1 MKKMRAKSDC
11 HFWGC
16 AENLKVGGLYCLG
29 FYKLN
34 ISLMKMILR
43 PLAGFARYKYPYNI
57 NVEENA
63 GYLRKVR
70 RAEDLIS
77 QSE

>member
-1 MKKMRAKSDC
+1 M
-11 HFWGC
+11 
-16 AENLKVGGLYCLG
+16 KVGG
-29 FYKLN
+29 FYGLVNFIKLN

-63 GYLRKVR
+63 GYLKKVH

-77 QSE
+77 KSE

>member
-1 MKKMRAKSDC
+1 
-11 HFWGC
+11 
-16 AENLKVGGLYCLG
+16 
-29 FYKLN
+29 
-34 ISLMKMILR
+34 MKMILR